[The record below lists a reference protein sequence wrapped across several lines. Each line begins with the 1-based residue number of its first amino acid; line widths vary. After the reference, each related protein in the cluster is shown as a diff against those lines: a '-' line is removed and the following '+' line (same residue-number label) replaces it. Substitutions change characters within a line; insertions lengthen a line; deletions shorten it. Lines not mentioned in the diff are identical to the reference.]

1 VGSANINHEGE
12 ERQMRITALLAFLV
26 LTGALTLS
34 ANTSSPTNQQQPAAT
49 SSGTDT
55 LSGCLKG
62 SKHQY
67 YIVEQDGS
75 RHTLMTK
82 DNQDLSSHVNH
93 MVTVTGKAENSRNAA
108 GSDAEGHRKG
118 FFSVDSV
125 SDQGACK
132 K

>member
-1 VGSANINHEGE
+1 
-12 ERQMRITALLAFLV
+12 MRTTVLLATLV
-26 LTGALTLS
+26 LSATLMLS
-34 ANTSSPTNQQQPAAT
+34 AKNGDSATTVQQQSTAM
-49 SSGTDT
+49 SSTGDT
-55 LSGCLKG
+55 LTGCLKG

-67 YIVEQDGS
+67 YVVEQDGS
-75 RHTLMTK
+75 RHTVMAK
-82 DNQDLSSHVNH
+82 GDQDLSSHVNH
-93 MVTVTGKAENSRNAA
+93 KVILTGKAESSRNAA